1 MVRFVDSEGESA
13 ADNGD
18 GLAPVTSLFG
28 DRSGRAVA
36 KTAADVR
43 QELDE
48 RIPARHGPS
57 GSRPAPATF
66 PSDAPQAEGW
76 GTEWNDHG
84 DTPRQ
89 DAGPIDFAAG
99 RADRDRRG
107 AGRTADRAGRTTDP
121 GRTTDR
127 GRAAD
132 RGGTAG
138 RAGRTAGRAGR
149 AGRTAEPA
157 GLDDAAELGLL
168 KKLRARQLSVSEAK
182 AYLGQHELDADS
194 VETILGA
201 FLERGYL
208 DDARLAEQVV
218 HAGVD
223 RKGQGRQAIS
233 QSLAKRGVPR
243 DVADAALAELPD
255 DDAERALEFAR
266 SKAGSMRGLERD
278 VALRRLAGQL
288 ARRGYGGSAALG
300 AARQA
305 LDEAMRPSGR
315 VRFE

>member
-1 MVRFVDSEGESA
+1 MVRFVDSGGES
-13 ADNGD
+13 DTEHGG

-28 DRSGRAVA
+28 DRGARTFP

-43 QELDE
+43 QQLDDRVPVRRGE
-48 RIPARHGPS
+48 ADSWSVAEPS
-57 GSRPAPATF
+57 AAPASPT
-66 PSDAPQAEGW
+66 PAAAWQ
-76 GTEWNDHG
+76 TEPDDDPG
-84 DTPRQ
+84 PR
-89 DAGPIDFAAG
+89 DEPEREARPIDLDAEWAG
-99 RADRDRRG
+99 RARSG
-107 AGRTADRAGRTTDP
+107 GRRAGQRED
-121 GRTTDR
+121 
-127 GRAAD
+127 AD
-132 RGGTAG
+132 
-138 RAGRTAGRAGR
+138 
-149 AGRTAEPA
+149 PA
-157 GLDDAAELGLL
+157 GTAELGLL

-182 AYLGQHELDADS
+182 TYLGQRDLGSDGVEAILDA
-194 VETILGA
+194 
-201 FLERGYL
+201 FLARGYL

-243 DVADAALAELPD
+243 DIADAALAELPD

-288 ARRGYGGSAALG
+288 ARRGYGGSSALT

-305 LDEAMRPSGR
+305 LDEAMRPTGR
-315 VRFE
+315 VRFD

>member
-1 MVRFVDSEGESA
+1 MVRFVDSGGES
-13 ADNGD
+13 DTENGD

-28 DRSGRAVA
+28 DRRVREYP

-43 QELDE
+43 QELE
-48 RIPARHGPS
+48 
-57 GSRPAPATF
+57 
-66 PSDAPQAEGW
+66 
-76 GTEWNDHG
+76 
-84 DTPRQ
+84 
-89 DAGPIDFAAG
+89 
-99 RADRDRRG
+99 DRVP
-107 AGRTADRAGRTTDP
+107 TS
-121 GRTTDR
+121 
-127 GRAAD
+127 
-132 RGGTAG
+132 RGGTDSWSAPGPSPAPSAAEWRTEWDDDPGESEGTRDDPERDVRPIDLDAERKG
-138 RAGRTAGRAGR
+138 RARSGRSRESRQESVGSA
-149 AGRTAEPA
+149 
-157 GLDDAAELGLL
+157 DAAELGLL

-182 AYLGQHELDADS
+182 TYLGQFELGREGIEAILDA
-194 VETILGA
+194 
-201 FLERGYL
+201 FLQRGYL
-208 DDARLAEQVV
+208 DDARLAEQLV

-243 DVADAALAELPD
+243 DIADAALEELPD

-288 ARRGYGGSAALG
+288 ARRGYGGASALN

-315 VRFE
+315 VRFD

>member
-1 MVRFVDSEGESA
+1 MVRFVDSGGESDA
-13 ADNGD
+13 ENDD

-28 DRSGRAVA
+28 NRGARTYP

-43 QELDE
+43 QELED
-48 RIPARHGPS
+48 RIPERPETAR
-57 GSRPAPATF
+57 
-66 PSDAPQAEGW
+66 DA
-76 GTEWNDHG
+76 
-84 DTPRQ
+84 R
-89 DAGPIDFAAG
+89 PIDLSTERTA
-99 RADRDRRG
+99 RARPGGRRG
-107 AGRTADRAGRTTDP
+107 EGQVAGGSST
-121 GRTTDR
+121 
-127 GRAAD
+127 AAD
-132 RGGTAG
+132 T
-138 RAGRTAGRAGR
+138 
-149 AGRTAEPA
+149 
-157 GLDDAAELGLL
+157 AELGLL

-182 AYLGQHELDADS
+182 TYLGQFELAGEGVEAILDS
-194 VETILGA
+194 

-243 DVADAALAELPD
+243 DIADAALAELPH

-305 LDEAMRPSGR
+305 LDESMRPSGR
-315 VRFE
+315 VRFD